1 MKHIAVWGCGW
12 FGLPLAKELLARG
25 VKVCGSKR
33 TEEGADL
40 LRKEGMDAVTLNLAE
55 PAPLPS
61 LPDGC
66 DALVLNIPP
75 GLRRGAN
82 DYLSSLERLLPVIA
96 ASSIKR
102 LLFISSSGV
111 YPQSQGVVTEATSVD
126 APADSYSG
134 TLAMAEQKILALANE
149 SLKVTVIR
157 FAGLVGPGRHPG
169 RFLAGKTGLPGAN
182 AVVNL
187 VHLDDCI
194 NACLQL
200 LTAANPAGTIYNL
213 CAPCHPTRQEFYP
226 LAAKAL
232 GLASPE
238 FATESETGKWVDG
251 SLICR
256 ELDFEYSYPEA
267 DSLIAACQ

>member
-12 FGLPLAKELLARG
+12 FGLPLARTLLASG
-25 VKVCGSKR
+25 IKVCGSKR
-33 TEEGADL
+33 TEEGAEL
-40 LRKEGMDAVTLNLAE
+40 LRKEGIDAVTLNLAE

-61 LPDGC
+61 LPDDC

-75 GLRRGAN
+75 GLRRGDN
-82 DYLSSLERLLPVIA
+82 DYLPSLERLLPVIA

-111 YPQSQGVVTEATSVD
+111 YPQSQGVVTETTSVD
-126 APADSYSG
+126 APSDSYCG
-134 TLAMAEQKILALANE
+134 TLAMAEHKILALANE
-149 SLKVTVIR
+149 GLQVTVIR

-194 NACLQL
+194 NACLKL
-200 LTAANPAGTIYNL
+200 LTAANPGAIYNL
-213 CAPCHPTRQEFYP
+213 CSPCHPTRQEFYP
-226 LAAKAL
+226 AAAKAL

-238 FATESETGKWVDG
+238 FAKESETGKWVDG

-256 ELDFEYSYPEA
+256 ELDFEYSYPDA
-267 DSLIAACQ
+267 DSLIAACR

>member
-1 MKHIAVWGCGW
+1 MKHVAVWGCGW
-12 FGLPLAKELLARG
+12 FGLPLARELVTRG

-33 TEEGADL
+33 TEEGAEL

-61 LPDGC
+61 LPDDC

-75 GLRRGAN
+75 GLRRGDN
-82 DYLSSLERLLPVIA
+82 DYLASLERLLPVIA
-96 ASSIKR
+96 VSGIKR

-111 YPQSQGVVTEATSVD
+111 YPQSQGVVTEVTPVD
-126 APADSYSG
+126 ASPDSYSG
-134 TLAMAEQKILALANE
+134 TLAMAERKILALASE
-149 SLKVTVIR
+149 GLKVTVIR

-169 RFLAGKTGLPGAN
+169 RFLAGKTGLPGAD

-200 LTAANPAGTIYNL
+200 LTVANPGAIYNL
-213 CAPCHPTRQEFYP
+213 CTPCHPTRKEFYP
-226 LAAKAL
+226 AAAKAL
-232 GLASPE
+232 GLAVPE
-238 FATESETGKWVDG
+238 FATDNGTGKWVDG

-256 ELDFEYSYPEA
+256 ELEFEYCYPEA
-267 DSLIAACQ
+267 ESLIAACQ